1 MTVHLGS
8 SRRGSEL
15 KESKVTFFSFRTGSS
30 DAAAAKGFFRYKVR
44 ADLGVKAAW
53 IDERRRQGR

>member
-1 MTVHLGS
+1 M
-8 SRRGSEL
+8 

-44 ADLGVKAAW
+44 ADLGVKAALTRGEGKGDSG
-53 IDERRRQGR
+53 DEGK